1 MDVLFSFLS
10 CFSFFFIF
18 FLTSVLCIFTDQL
31 VRANNKFKTV
41 HPATPLVSE
50 PFKRPPWLTNRAAY
64 CFQTV
69 KQVDWQTNHNGKNER
84 EARDEENMKWRRHI
98 MRPFAEMTSKWF
110 DLLSILISFWTNGK
124 ASITWLHTSDAL
136 LTRSCCNGS
145 IRYAL
150 SNSLLSS
157 PFSSDVIPR
166 RLISFNNNNKKTR

>member
-1 MDVLFSFLS
+1 
-10 CFSFFFIF
+10 
-18 FLTSVLCIFTDQL
+18 
-31 VRANNKFKTV
+31 
-41 HPATPLVSE
+41 
-50 PFKRPPWLTNRAAY
+50 
-64 CFQTV
+64 
-69 KQVDWQTNHNGKNER
+69 
-84 EARDEENMKWRRHI
+84 

-166 RLISFNNNNKKTR
+166 RLISFNNNKKNKVDVEHKKGSKSQTNKKINNNSNENVKQSIKYNQLLISRSGFPFHNAVKALQRIACLYWTSLVIIDRIP